1 MFASLY
7 FYSFPC
13 STTTTTTTI
22 RNKTCLRNF
31 LLCISLIINMKKQ
44 KRKIKNVVSPALI
57 IHQANTNSDIICFRA
72 KNCRLHFHLLA
83 MLRIIM
89 QYSLVKLVVDGTA
102 AQKIDNQL
110 AKRSFPVLNWNID
123 GSSTTFAKND
133 NCVPHRLCDQPKK
146 NENNLKECWTQ
157 LTLRM
162 RETTRARSPI
172 GFLIFPALIF
182 LKTLA
187 FPLIN

>member
-1 MFASLY
+1 M
-7 FYSFPC
+7 
-13 STTTTTTTI
+13 
-22 RNKTCLRNF
+22 
-31 LLCISLIINMKKQ
+31 
-44 KRKIKNVVSPALI
+44 
-57 IHQANTNSDIICFRA
+57 
-72 KNCRLHFHLLA
+72 LA

-146 NENNLKECWTQ
+146 NENNLKEYWTQ

-162 RETTRARSPI
+162 RETTRTRSPI
-172 GFLIFPALIF
+172 GFLIFYHPYFPRNPCFSLNKLALQFF
-182 LKTLA
+182 LKRNLSRKIQKAETLLVSWLNKKHDWQGTA
-187 FPLIN
+187 KI